1 MIKNAIL
8 ICLVLATTSSLSQI
22 TYLGLKE
29 EGNIRFAQ
37 IELADS
43 GAYWPKSKIIGDSL
57 YVCTSSG
64 IYVKNI
70 NTQVNDTLWSTFAFP
85 NIPIRDFIKNDNTIL
100 ALASKKTDSL
110 MLLST
115 DNGQSYINHTSP
127 FFFNHESVNTIR
139 AIDQHP
145 TDNNSL
151 VVLHSG
157 YGVAKSTD
165 FGNSWQAL
173 QEINGGY
180 QDLFVAY
187 HPLDPNSIYY
197 CGEFAFFDSYIY
209 ASFDGG
215 SNWILTGNY
224 PNHATH
230 CLNFDPTNQNVILSG
245 NEGFLRKSYD
255 KGVTWEPKTI
265 LPIYIYSIERDP
277 DNPNHIYA
285 TGDLNGIDETI
296 WVFRSVDNGET
307 WSIFFEEDFPNA
319 DGAMD
324 LQIKN
329 GKIFLH
335 TLTSGNFMIDIQ
347 ALSVEENDY
356 DANDF
361 KLYPNPVNDSFSI
374 LSKNSIDKVQIY
386 NAQGNLLLKK
396 HLNQSSYTFDDL
408 GLSSGIYFIRAST
421 GNNTIYKKF
430 IVR

>member
-1 MIKNAIL
+1 MK
-8 ICLVLATTSSLSQI
+8 LVIIFKRLKKI
-22 TYLGLKE
+22 YLLGFFMLFSCVHAQDQP
-29 EGNIRFAQ
+29 NIIF
-37 IELADS
+37 ILADDLGYGDLS
-43 GAYWPKSKIIGDSL
+43 CYGAKDL
-57 YVCTSSG
+57 QT
-64 IYVKNI
+64 
-70 NTQVNDTLWSTFAFP
+70 P
-85 NIPIRDFIKNDNTIL
+85 NID
-100 ALASKKTDSL
+100 ALAQQAITFTRAYAN
-110 MLLST
+110 ST
-115 DNGQSYINHTSP
+115 VCSP
-127 FFFNHESVNTIR
+127 SR
-139 AIDQHP
+139 A
-145 TDNNSL
+145 S
-151 VVLHSG
+151 
-157 YGVAKSTD
+157 
-165 FGNSWQAL
+165 
-173 QEINGGY
+173 
-180 QDLFVAY
+180 
-187 HPLDPNSIYY
+187 
-197 CGEFAFFDSYIY
+197 
-209 ASFDGG
+209 
-215 SNWILTGNY
+215 ILTGNY